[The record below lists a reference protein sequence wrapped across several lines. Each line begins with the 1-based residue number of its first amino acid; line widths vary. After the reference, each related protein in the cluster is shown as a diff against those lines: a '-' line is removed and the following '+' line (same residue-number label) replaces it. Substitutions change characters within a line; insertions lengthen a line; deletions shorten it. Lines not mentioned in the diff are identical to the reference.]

1 MSDRFTDR
9 RPEIAAR
16 RSQFEQ
22 LKWQAATAGAGYILT
37 RERRLFGAIYMLTPL
52 EGPAIIL
59 YSLAEVR
66 AYLEQRSTP
75 NPLNR

>member
-9 RPEIAAR
+9 RPGIAAR
-16 RSQFEQ
+16 RSLFEQ
-22 LKWQAATAGAGYILT
+22 LKWQAATTGGGYILT
-37 RERRLFGAIYMLTPL
+37 RERRLLGAIYMLTPL
-52 EGPAIIL
+52 EGRATLL

-75 NPLNR
+75 NP